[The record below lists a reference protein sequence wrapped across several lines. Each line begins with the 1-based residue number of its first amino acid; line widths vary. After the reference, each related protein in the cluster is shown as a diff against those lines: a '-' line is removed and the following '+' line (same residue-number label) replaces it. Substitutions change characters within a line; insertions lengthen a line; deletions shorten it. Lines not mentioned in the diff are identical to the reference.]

1 MALDY
6 PSVLFFLALNNLF
19 IIALF
24 IYQYFYHHKRWYLLL
39 VALGITFQVVAIILF
54 NFRDHYPPLFSSR
67 ISNFLMISSF
77 ALTSFGLLSFD
88 GKIRKKLMWVFIAAV
103 CLGFS
108 CILIVEEN
116 NTILHVIRIASSS
129 FFFGVGSYY
138 LFINKNK
145 YKSALLISGV
155 LLIYSV
161 FQLTRAFYIYQL
173 DQSYIYTT
181 NSTIGN
187 WFLIVSLFVISG
199 SCIGF
204 IMLLKE
210 IDQKT
215 ILEKNI
221 IIQQNQC
228 KLEELHLTQNKL
240 FSIIAHDLRNPFNN
254 IIGLSELLKE
264 NDMGEVESVEYIDL
278 INSTAK
284 NTLNLLDNLLNWAK
298 SQTGELSFIP
308 EKIILSKVITEILW
322 LKESLAKA
330 KNISLNYAPTS
341 DIVLYTD
348 KNILGTVL
356 RNLIS
361 NAIKFTNQ
369 GGCIDILTTR
379 REDKVEISICDNGVG
394 MSEET
399 IRKIFDPSTTMTS
412 LGTDNEGG
420 SGLGLVLCR
429 EFVKR
434 FDGCLW
440 VESVEGQGSNFKF
453 ILPLASEVFPSSIS
467 LSKEI

>member
-1 MALDY
+1 
-6 PSVLFFLALNNLF
+6 
-19 IIALF
+19 
-24 IYQYFYHHKRWYLLL
+24 
-39 VALGITFQVVAIILF
+39 
-54 NFRDHYPPLFSSR
+54 
-67 ISNFLMISSF
+67 MISSF

-88 GKIRKKLMWVFIAAV
+88 GKIRKKLLWVFIAAV
-103 CLGFS
+103 FLVYS
-108 CILIVEEN
+108 STLIVEEN
-116 NTILHVIRIASSS
+116 NTMLNVIRIASSS
-129 FFFGVGSYY
+129 FFLGVGSYY
-138 LFINKNK
+138 LFINKNR
-145 YKSALLISGV
+145 YKSAILISGV
-155 LLIYSV
+155 LFIYSL
-161 FQLTRAFYIYQL
+161 FQVIRAFYIYQL

-181 NSTIGN
+181 NSAIGN
-187 WFLIVSLFVISG
+187 WFLIISLFVISG

-221 IIQQNQC
+221 IIQQGKL
-228 KLEELHLTQNKL
+228 KLEELNLTQNKL

-254 IIGLSELLKE
+254 IIGLSELLR
-264 NDMGEVESVEYIDL
+264 ESDTCKLEAVEYSDL

-308 EKIILSKVITEILW
+308 EKIILSKVITETLW

-330 KNISLNYAPTS
+330 KNISLNYSASS
-341 DIVLYTD
+341 DIELYTD
-348 KNILGTVL
+348 RNILGTIL
-356 RNLIS
+356 RNLIA

-369 GGCIDILTTR
+369 GGSINILTTTY
-379 REDKVEISICDNGVG
+379 EHQLEISIWDNGVG

-412 LGTDNEGG
+412 PGTENESG

-434 FDGCLW
+434 LDGHLW

-453 ILPLASEVFPSSIS
+453 TLPLIS
-467 LSKEI
+467 VGE

>member
-1 MALDY
+1 MTLDY
-6 PSVLFFLALNNLF
+6 PSILFFLALNNLF

-39 VALGITFQVVAIILF
+39 VALGIAFQVIAILLF
-54 NFRDHYPPLFSSR
+54 NFRDHFPPLFSSR
-67 ISNFLMISSF
+67 ISSFLMISSF

-88 GKIRKKLMWVFIAAV
+88 GKIRKKLLWVFITAV
-103 CLGFS
+103 FLSFS
-108 CILIVEEN
+108 CVLIVEEN
-116 NTILHVIRIASSS
+116 NTILNVIRIASSS

-138 LFINKNK
+138 LFTDKNK

-161 FQLTRAFYIYQL
+161 FQLIRAFYIYQL

-181 NSTIGN
+181 NSTFGN
-187 WFLIVSLFVISG
+187 WFLIISLFVISG

-221 IIQQNQC
+221 IIQQGKL

-254 IIGLSELLKE
+254 IVGLSELLKE
-264 NDMGEVESVEYIDL
+264 SDMDEVESVEFIDL

-308 EKIILSKVITEILW
+308 EKIILSKVITEILR
-322 LKESLAKA
+322 LKGSLAKA
-330 KNISLNYAPTS
+330 KNISLNYAPTD

-348 KNILGTVL
+348 RNILGTVL

-369 GGCIDILTTR
+369 GGCINILATR
-379 REDKVEISICDNGVG
+379 SEDVVEISICDNGVG

-434 FDGCLW
+434 FDGYLW
-440 VESVEGQGSNFKF
+440 VESIEGQGSNFKF
-453 ILPLASEVFPSSIS
+453 ILPLTSGVLPSSIS
-467 LSKEI
+467 LNKEI

>member
-1 MALDY
+1 
-6 PSVLFFLALNNLF
+6 
-19 IIALF
+19 
-24 IYQYFYHHKRWYLLL
+24 
-39 VALGITFQVVAIILF
+39 
-54 NFRDHYPPLFSSR
+54 
-67 ISNFLMISSF
+67 MISSF

-88 GKIRKKLMWVFIAAV
+88 GKIRKKLMWGFITAVFLV
-103 CLGFS
+103 FS
-108 CILIVEEN
+108 CILVVEEN
-116 NTILHVIRIASSS
+116 NTILNVIRIASSS

-138 LFINKNK
+138 LFTNKNK

-161 FQLTRAFYIYQL
+161 FQLIRAFYIYQL

-187 WFLIVSLFVISG
+187 WFLIISLFVISG

-210 IDQKT
+210 IDEKT

-221 IIQQNQC
+221 IIQQSKL

-264 NDMGEVESVEYIDL
+264 NGMSEVESVEYIDL

-298 SQTGELSFIP
+298 SQTGQLSFIP
-308 EKIILSKVITEILW
+308 EKIILSRFITEILW
-322 LKESLAKA
+322 LKESRAKT
-330 KNISLNYAPTS
+330 KNISLKYAPTS

-348 KNILGTVL
+348 RNILGTIL

-369 GGCIDILTTR
+369 GGCIDILTTTSDN
-379 REDKVEISICDNGVG
+379 EVEISICDNGVG

-412 LGTDNEGG
+412 LGTNSEGG
-420 SGLGLVLCR
+420 SGLGLALCR
-429 EFVKR
+429 EFVKGL
-434 FDGCLW
+434 DGHLW
-440 VESVEGQGSNFKF
+440 VESEVGQGSNFKF
-453 ILPLASEVFPSSIS
+453 ILPLASEVLPSPIS
-467 LSKEI
+467 LNKEI

>member
-1 MALDY
+1 
-6 PSVLFFLALNNLF
+6 
-19 IIALF
+19 
-24 IYQYFYHHKRWYLLL
+24 
-39 VALGITFQVVAIILF
+39 
-54 NFRDHYPPLFSSR
+54 
-67 ISNFLMISSF
+67 
-77 ALTSFGLLSFD
+77 
-88 GKIRKKLMWVFIAAV
+88 MWVFIAAV
-103 CLGFS
+103 LLVYS

-116 NTILHVIRIASSS
+116 NTMLNVIRIASSS
-129 FFFGVGSYY
+129 FFLGVGSYY
-138 LFINKNK
+138 LFTNKNK

-155 LLIYSV
+155 LLIYSL
-161 FQLTRAFYIYQL
+161 FQVIRAFYIYQL

-181 NSTIGN
+181 NSVIGN
-187 WFLIVSLFVISG
+187 WFLIISLFVISG

-221 IIQQNQC
+221 IIQQGKL
-228 KLEELHLTQNKL
+228 KLEELNLTQNKL

-254 IIGLSELLKE
+254 IIGLSEFLKE
-264 NDMGEVESVEYIDL
+264 SDMDEVESEEYIDL

-298 SQTGELSFIP
+298 SQTGELRFIP
-308 EKIILSKVITEILW
+308 EKIILSKVITETLW

-330 KNISLNYAPTS
+330 KNISLNYALST
-341 DIVLYTD
+341 DIELYTD
-348 KNILGTVL
+348 RNILGTIL

-361 NAIKFTNQ
+361 NAIKFTNK
-369 GGCIDILTTR
+369 GGSIDILATTS
-379 REDKVEISICDNGVG
+379 EDEVEISVCDNGVG
-394 MSEET
+394 MSVET

-434 FDGCLW
+434 LDGHLW

-453 ILPLASEVFPSSIS
+453 TLPLTRKGE
-467 LSKEI
+467 

>member
-1 MALDY
+1 
-6 PSVLFFLALNNLF
+6 
-19 IIALF
+19 
-24 IYQYFYHHKRWYLLL
+24 
-39 VALGITFQVVAIILF
+39 
-54 NFRDHYPPLFSSR
+54 
-67 ISNFLMISSF
+67 
-77 ALTSFGLLSFD
+77 
-88 GKIRKKLMWVFIAAV
+88 
-103 CLGFS
+103 
-108 CILIVEEN
+108 
-116 NTILHVIRIASSS
+116 
-129 FFFGVGSYY
+129 
-138 LFINKNK
+138 
-145 YKSALLISGV
+145 
-155 LLIYSV
+155 
-161 FQLTRAFYIYQL
+161 
-173 DQSYIYTT
+173 
-181 NSTIGN
+181 
-187 WFLIVSLFVISG
+187 
-199 SCIGF
+199 
-204 IMLLKE
+204 MLLKE

-221 IIQQNQC
+221 IIQKSKL

-264 NDMGEVESVEYIDL
+264 SDMDEVESVEYIDL

-322 LKESLAKA
+322 LKESLAKT
-330 KNISLNYAPTS
+330 KNISLNYSPSS
-341 DIVLYTD
+341 DIELYTD
-348 KNILGTVL
+348 RNILSTIL

-369 GGCIDILTTR
+369 GGRINILATTN
-379 REDKVEISICDNGVG
+379 DDHVEISVCDNGVG

-412 LGTDNEGG
+412 LGTENEGG

-434 FDGCLW
+434 LDGHLW
-440 VESVEGQGSNFKF
+440 VESEEGQGSNFKF
-453 ILPLASEVFPSSIS
+453 TQPLASEVLPSSNS
-467 LSKEI
+467 LNKEFRSGVIAVNH

>member
-6 PSVLFFLALNNLF
+6 PSILFFLALNNLF

-39 VALGITFQVVAIILF
+39 VALGIAFQVIAIVLF
-54 NFRDHYPPLFSSR
+54 NFRAHFPPLFSTR
-67 ISNFLMISSF
+67 ISSFLMISSF

-88 GKIRKKLMWVFIAAV
+88 GKIRKKLMWVFIVAV
-103 CLGFS
+103 FLTFFWG
-108 CILIVEEN
+108 LIIEEN
-116 NTILHVIRIASSS
+116 NTILNVVRIASSS
-129 FFFGVGSYY
+129 FFFGVGSFY
-138 LFINKNK
+138 LFTHKSK

-155 LLIYSV
+155 LLIYSL
-161 FQLTRAFYIYQL
+161 FQLVRASYIYQL
-173 DQSYIYTT
+173 DQSYIYAT
-181 NSTIGN
+181 NSSIGN
-187 WFLIVSLFVISG
+187 WFLIISLFVISG

-221 IIQQNQC
+221 IIQQSKL
-228 KLEELHLTQNKL
+228 KLEEFHQTQNKL

-264 NDMGEVESVEYIDL
+264 SDMDGVESVEYIDL

-298 SQTGELSFIP
+298 SQTGDLSFIS
-308 EKIILSKVITEILW
+308 EKVILSKVLNEILW

-330 KNISLNYAPTS
+330 KNISLNYAPT
-341 DIVLYTD
+341 DEIELYTD
-348 KNILGTVL
+348 RNILGTIL

-369 GGCIDILTTR
+369 GGSITVLATTN
-379 REDKVEISICDNGVG
+379 EHEVEISICDNGVG

-434 FDGCLW
+434 LDGHLW

-453 ILPLASEVFPSSIS
+453 TLPLASKVLPSSS
-467 LSKEI
+467 FVSKEV